1 MTFNEEDIVAAWKK
15 WYSDINTTAPDDLQT
30 WDNFTPEQQAEYFI
44 SLLKDVK
51 EN

>member
-1 MTFNEEDIVAAWKK
+1 MTFNEEDVVAAWKK
-15 WYSDINTTAPDDLQT
+15 WYEVLNSTSAEELQT